1 MEGHV
6 RFEEDASPRWQ
17 ASSSLGPL
25 EAAGNPD
32 GKDLSMMCLKCKS
45 AEIVY
50 ECDPCGCPSF
60 CRKCAMKV
68 ASGGR
73 CRLCKS
79 MYGGVRQLRK

>member
-1 MEGHV
+1 M
-6 RFEEDASPRWQ
+6 ASVV
-17 ASSSLGPL
+17 LFGPL

-32 GKDLSMMCLKCKS
+32 GKDSSMMCLKCKS

-68 ASGGR
+68 ASGA
-73 CRLCKS
+73 
-79 MYGGVRQLRK
+79 GVACAKAWLRSEATQEVSGDHHVERRS